1 MYNSHY
7 PTILIVRKGSQM
19 YKPLRHMK
27 PGRSFCI
34 REKLWPDKEELR
46 YDKIVSELIH
56 ARYVRVTRAGK

>member
-1 MYNSHY
+1 
-7 PTILIVRKGSQM
+7 
-19 YKPLRHMK
+19 MK